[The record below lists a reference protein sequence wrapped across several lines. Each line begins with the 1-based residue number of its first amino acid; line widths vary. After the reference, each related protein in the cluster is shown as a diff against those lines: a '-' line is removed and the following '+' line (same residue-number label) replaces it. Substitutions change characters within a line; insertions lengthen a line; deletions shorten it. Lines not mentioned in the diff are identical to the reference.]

1 MKILAIDDN
10 TDNLVALRAV
20 TADAFPGAGFL
31 TAPDGPRGIAAAL
44 AEDPDVILLDIIM
57 PQMDGFEVCRRLKAD
72 GRLRHIP
79 VVFLTALKTDRASR
93 VKALEIGAEAFLSKP
108 IEEVELT
115 AQIRAMVK
123 IKSATVSRKQENE
136 RLTMIVAERT
146 RELDREL
153 TLQRK
158 TEADLQ
164 KTLQS
169 LRLSQT
175 AALNVM
181 EDLKEENEARRKTE
195 EALRESEKK
204 YRLLI
209 ENLTGGIWYIN
220 EDAYTTFANLPMA
233 EMLGYTVNEMLGK
246 RLFEF
251 MDSRGVEIANDN
263 LERRKKGIKEQHE
276 FEFVRKDGRRIYV
289 SMETAP
295 IVDENGHYLGS
306 IAGVQDITD
315 RRQAEEALRES
326 EERYRDLFTGS
337 RDGIVVVD
345 DQGHFLDANAAYCAM
360 LGCSVEELRA
370 MNGSPRLIPEKWHT
384 WERGIIRDHHLLQE
398 GYSGIY
404 EKEYIRKD
412 GTVFPVELQSFTVF
426 GPSGKPKYVWG
437 IARDITERKRAEE
450 QIYYQAGLVASIG
463 DAIIGTD
470 LEYNFQSWNAAAEI
484 MYGWTAMDVLGHP
497 MREFIRNEYP
507 FDSLEIVTEQLL
519 EKGHWK
525 GEVTQNRRDGTR
537 FPAFS
542 SVSALKDHTDKVIG
556 FVAVNRDIT
565 ERKRLEEALAHERE
579 ELARSNA
586 ELEQFAYVASHD
598 LQEPLRMVSSYVQL
612 LARRYQGK
620 LDRDAEEFIG
630 FAADGAARMQ
640 QMIVD
645 LLALSRLGTHGQ
657 QFAAVPCDGALDQAL
672 ANLQTAIQ
680 DSKAKIKRDPLP
692 TVMAD
697 HAQLVQLFQ
706 NLIGNAL
713 KFRGKRAPRVHISAE
728 LHAEA
733 WVFSVR
739 DNGIG
744 IDPEYAERVFVL
756 FQRLHGRSEYA
767 GTGIGLAICK
777 KTVGQH
783 GGRIW
788 VESQLNKGSTFYFS
802 LPIAMSSHKEGD
814 RR

>member
-1 MKILAIDDN
+1 
-10 TDNLVALRAV
+10 
-20 TADAFPGAGFL
+20 
-31 TAPDGPRGIAAAL
+31 
-44 AEDPDVILLDIIM
+44 
-57 PQMDGFEVCRRLKAD
+57 
-72 GRLRHIP
+72 
-79 VVFLTALKTDRASR
+79 
-93 VKALEIGAEAFLSKP
+93 
-108 IEEVELT
+108 
-115 AQIRAMVK
+115 
-123 IKSATVSRKQENE
+123 
-136 RLTMIVAERT
+136 
-146 RELDREL
+146 
-153 TLQRK
+153 
-158 TEADLQ
+158 
-164 KTLQS
+164 
-169 LRLSQT
+169 
-175 AALNVM
+175 
-181 EDLKEENEARRKTE
+181 
-195 EALRESEKK
+195 
-204 YRLLI
+204 
-209 ENLTGGIWYIN
+209 
-220 EDAYTTFANLPMA
+220 
-233 EMLGYTVNEMLGK
+233 
-246 RLFEF
+246 
-251 MDSRGVEIANDN
+251 
-263 LERRKKGIKEQHE
+263 
-276 FEFVRKDGRRIYV
+276 
-289 SMETAP
+289 
-295 IVDENGHYLGS
+295 
-306 IAGVQDITD
+306 
-315 RRQAEEALRES
+315 
-326 EERYRDLFTGS
+326 
-337 RDGIVVVD
+337 
-345 DQGHFLDANAAYCAM
+345 
-360 LGCSVEELRA
+360 
-370 MNGSPRLIPEKWHT
+370 
-384 WERGIIRDHHLLQE
+384 
-398 GYSGIY
+398 
-404 EKEYIRKD
+404 
-412 GTVFPVELQSFTVF
+412 
-426 GPSGKPKYVWG
+426 
-437 IARDITERKRAEE
+437 
-450 QIYYQAGLVASIG
+450 
-463 DAIIGTD
+463 
-470 LEYNFQSWNAAAEI
+470 

-744 IDPEYAERVFVL
+744 IDPAYAERVFVL

-788 VESQLNKGSTFYFS
+788 VESRLKQGSTFYFS
-802 LPIAMSSHKEGD
+802 LPISMSSHKGGD
-814 RR
+814 PR

>member
-10 TDNLVALRAV
+10 TDNLMALGAV
-20 TADAFPGAGFL
+20 TADAFPGARFL

-79 VVFLTALKTDRASR
+79 VVFLTALKTSRASR
-93 VKALEIGAEAFLSKP
+93 VKALEIGAEAFLSEP

-123 IKSATVSRKQENE
+123 IKAATIAREQENI
-136 RLTMIVAERT
+136 RLAMMVAERT
-146 RELDREL
+146 REFDQEL

-158 TEADLQ
+158 TEAALQ

-181 EDLKEENEARRKTE
+181 EDLKQENEARRKT
-195 EALRESEKK
+195 
-204 YRLLI
+204 
-209 ENLTGGIWYIN
+209 
-220 EDAYTTFANLPMA
+220 
-233 EMLGYTVNEMLGK
+233 
-246 RLFEF
+246 
-251 MDSRGVEIANDN
+251 
-263 LERRKKGIKEQHE
+263 
-276 FEFVRKDGRRIYV
+276 
-289 SMETAP
+289 
-295 IVDENGHYLGS
+295 
-306 IAGVQDITD
+306 
-315 RRQAEEALRES
+315 EEALRES

-337 RDGIVVVD
+337 RDGVVVVD
-345 DQGHFLDANAAYCAM
+345 GRGHFLDANAAYCAM
-360 LGCSVEELRA
+360 LGYSVEELRA
-370 MNGSPRLIPEKWHT
+370 MNGFPRVTPEKGYA
-384 WERGIIRDHHLLQE
+384 WEREIILDHRLLQE

-404 EKEYIRKD
+404 EKEYTRKD
-412 GTVFPVELQSFTVF
+412 GTAFPVELQSFTVF

-507 FDSLEIVTEQLL
+507 FDSLKIVTEQLL

-537 FPAFS
+537 FPVFS

-565 ERKRLEEALAHERE
+565 EHKRLEEALAHERE

-612 LARRYQGK
+612 LARRYQGR

-672 ANLQTAIQ
+672 TNLQTAIQ
-680 DSKAKIKRDPLP
+680 ESKAKIRRDPLP

-744 IDPEYAERVFVL
+744 IDPAYAERVFVL

-802 LPIAMSSHKEGD
+802 LPIAMSSHKGGD
-814 RR
+814 PR